1 MKKILVM
8 AAAVVLLASCGSN
21 YQKTPSGLLY
31 KIVSKGKGP
40 EVKRGEFLKVHYSQ
54 KVNDSVVISSFD
66 NGLPAYPRVDSVGPV
81 YNVLEILP
89 GMNEG
94 DSAVVVE
101 LADTLEKRGMLPPYM
116 KHGDKRTWTIKAVK
130 ILKDQEAMQAD
141 LKKELEEYQ
150 VKQKKIFESFVANK
164 PSLQKTVN
172 GVYVDIKEQG
182 KGMRADSGKLVSVRY
197 KGKFMPSEKVFET
210 NMDDPNKPPLQ
221 FPLGFREVIP
231 GWEEAFKLL
240 NAGAKVTMYVPYQ
253 LAYNDQAGPGGI
265 PYQNLIFD
273 IELLDVKDAPPQNAM
288 QPPMGPMMDTARPR
302 K

>member
-21 YQKTPSGLLY
+21 YQKTQSGLLY
-31 KIVSKGKGP
+31 KIVSKGSGP
-40 EVKRGEFLKVHYSQ
+40 QVKRGEFLKVHYSQ

-66 NGLPAYPRVDSVGPV
+66 NGLPAYPRVDSVGGV

-89 GMNEG
+89 GMHEG

-101 LADTLEKRGMLPPYM
+101 LGDTLQKRGILPPYM
-116 KHGDKRTWTIKAVK
+116 KNTDKRTWTIKAVK
-130 ILKDQEAMQAD
+130 IIKDQDAMQAD
-141 LKKELEEYQ
+141 LKKELDDYQ
-150 VKQKKIFESFVANK
+150 AKQKKIFESFVANK
-164 PSLQKTVN
+164 PSLQKTAG
-172 GVYVDIKEQG
+172 GVYIDIKEQG
-182 KGMRADSGKLVSVRY
+182 KGMRADSGKVVSVRY
-197 KGKFMPSEKVFET
+197 KGMFMPSQKVFET

-221 FPLGFREVIP
+221 FPLGFQEVIR
-231 GWEEAFKLL
+231 GWEEGFKLL
-240 NAGAKVTMYVPYQ
+240 NAGAKVTMYIPYQ

-288 QPPMGPMMDTARPR
+288 QPPVGPMPDTSTKR